1 MDLSKLEIM
10 FTLLLEQC
18 FLGKYGIILED
29 FVGISSRCAVYAVSD
44 DYSGD
49 FLTNP
54 TIPSKYRN
62 VSGGRV
68 ILKKHSLIGSG
79 CTILPN
85 IKIGEGT
92 SIGSMSLVNKTLDEW
107 GCYVGIPCHRVK
119 DRSKKILLLEKN
131 MVGEN
136 NDF

>member
-1 MDLSKLEIM
+1 MENKKLEKYKSDECSCS
-10 FTLLLEQC
+10 TLTAAGTMLFGGE
-18 FLGKYGIILED
+18 YGIILED

-44 DYSGD
+44 DYSGE

-62 VSGGRV
+62 VFGGRV

-85 IKIGEGT
+85 IKIVGEGNQST
-92 SIGSMSLVNKTLDEW
+92 VS
-107 GCYVGIPCHRVK
+107 
-119 DRSKKILLLEKN
+119 
-131 MVGEN
+131 
-136 NDF
+136 